1 VFHINNL
8 RRGKHGECYPA
19 PSYLEAAEDGAT
31 ICRTLAQKGNLRHN
45 QSLAREVF
53 EGRFKSGIS
62 QWVLP
67 ETERVRTTVWLS
79 AKISFQV
86 GMARRAEVS
95 GASGGN
101 TTVWIPHLS
110 SGSRQEVPF
119 K

>member
-1 VFHINNL
+1 VFQINNL

-19 PSYLEAAEDGAT
+19 PSYLEAMKDGAT
-31 ICRTLAQKGNLRHN
+31 ICRILAQEGNLRHN
-45 QSLAREVF
+45 QSLVCEVC
-53 EGRFKSGIS
+53 EGQFKSGIS
-62 QWVLP
+62 QWALP

-79 AKISFQV
+79 AKISFQA

-101 TTVWIPHLS
+101 ATVWISHLS
-110 SGSRQEVPF
+110 SGSRQELPF